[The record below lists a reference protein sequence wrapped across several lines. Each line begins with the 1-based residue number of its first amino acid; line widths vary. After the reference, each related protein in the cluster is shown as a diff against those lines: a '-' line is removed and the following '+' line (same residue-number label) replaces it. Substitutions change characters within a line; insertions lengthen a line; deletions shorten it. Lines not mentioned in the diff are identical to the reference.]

1 MEITRKQHWETIYST
16 KKLEEVSWYQPKP
29 EFSLDLLNEYGCKP
43 TDAIIDIGGGDSFL
57 VDFLVKERF
66 EALSVLDI
74 SENALL
80 RAQNRLGTA
89 ADKVDW
95 IVSDITEFKPKKQ
108 YDFWHDR
115 AVFHFLTQPKD
126 IKLYA
131 ENAAKSIKS
140 AGVMIVGTFSEDGP
154 LKCSG
159 IEIKQYNEATMKTVF
174 ENDFEHL
181 ECREHVHTTPAQTQ
195 QHFIFCVFRRK

>member
-1 MEITRKQHWETIYST
+1 MEIPRKQHWETSYST

-29 EFSLDLLNEYGCKP
+29 EFSLDLLNEYGGKP

-57 VDFLVKERF
+57 VDFLVKERY

-74 SENALL
+74 SENALK
-80 RAQNRLGTA
+80 RAQNRLETA

-115 AVFHFLTQPKD
+115 AVFHFLTQPED
-126 IKLYA
+126 IKLYV
-131 ENAAKSIKS
+131 EKAANGIKS
-140 AGVMIVGTFSEDGP
+140 GGVLIVGTFSENGP

-159 IEIKQYNEATMKTVF
+159 LAITQYSEAKFETIFQPEFSKVTCFTKNHQTPFDTV
-174 ENDFEHL
+174 
-181 ECREHVHTTPAQTQ
+181 
-195 QHFIFCVFRRK
+195 QHFIFCEFKKK

>member
-16 KKLEEVSWYQPKP
+16 KKSEEVSWYQTKP

-66 EALSVLDI
+66 EAIAVLDI
-74 SENALL
+74 SENALT
-80 RAQNRLGTA
+80 RAQNRLGAT

-95 IVSDITEFKPKKQ
+95 IVSDVTLFKSKKQ

-115 AVFHFLTQPKD
+115 AVFHFLTQADD

-131 ENAAKSIKS
+131 ANAAKSIKS
-140 AGVMIVGTFSEDGP
+140 GGVMIVGTFSEDGP
-154 LKCSG
+154 LKCSV
-159 IEIKQYNEATMKTVF
+159 IEIKQYNESTMKAVF
-174 ENDFEHL
+174 ENDFEQVA
-181 ECREHVHTTPAQTQ
+181 CKKHVHTTPAQKQ
-195 QHFIFCVFRRK
+195 QEFIFCVFRRT

>member
-29 EFSLDLLNEYGCKP
+29 EFSLDLLNKYGCKP

-57 VDFLVKERF
+57 VDFLVKEQF

-74 SENALL
+74 SENALQ
-80 RAQNRLGTA
+80 RAQNRLGTV

-115 AVFHFLTQPKD
+115 AVFHFLTQTED

-131 ENAAKSIKS
+131 EKAANGIKTG
-140 AGVMIVGTFSEDGP
+140 GVMIVGTFSENGP

-159 IEIKQYNEATMKTVF
+159 IEIKQYNESTMKAVF

-181 ECREHVHTTPAQTQ
+181 VCKMHIHTTPAQTQ
-195 QHFIFCVFRRK
+195 QQFIFCVFRRK